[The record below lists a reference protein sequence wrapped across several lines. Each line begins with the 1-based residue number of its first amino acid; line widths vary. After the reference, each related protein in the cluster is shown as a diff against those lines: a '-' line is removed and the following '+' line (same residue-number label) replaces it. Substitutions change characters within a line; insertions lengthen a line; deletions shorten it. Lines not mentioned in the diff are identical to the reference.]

1 VRYLVAESLR
11 LEGRH
16 VEAAQQ
22 YSEVLE
28 LDPLTGPAAVG
39 LARSLLATGNH
50 SGGVSVL
57 KTMISR
63 APASRQLRGMY
74 EKLVGDA
81 GLEVEE
87 LYTQGDLKQVDAYRR
102 AQFNLYDLVPQLQ
115 RVAQTA
121 AGDGPD

>member
-1 VRYLVAESLR
+1 MERS
-11 LEGRH
+11 
-16 VEAAQQ
+16 
-22 YSEVLE
+22 YSSPNAFFV
-28 LDPLTGPAAVG
+28 VFMYVVVVSFFF
-39 LARSLLATGNH
+39 LAGSCERRPQRIPSQPTGNH

-74 EKLVGDA
+74 EKLVGAA

-102 AQFNLYDLVPQLQ
+102 AQFNLYDLVPPLQ